1 MLLSVIIATL
11 NITIIAP
18 YTVSFQRAGSAAA
31 QLFTLIDRTSQINP
45 FEEDGERPSQT
56 DGVIDI
62 KNIGFEY
69 PTRPGVTVL
78 EDFSLHVPAGKVTAL
93 VVSFFEK
100 TQERRH

>member
-1 MLLSVIIATL
+1 MLLSVIVAVL

-18 YTVSFQRAGSAAA
+18 YTVSFQRAGAAAA
-31 QLFTLIDRTSQINP
+31 QLFTLIDRPSRINP
-45 FEEDGERPSQT
+45 FHEGGARPSKT
-56 DGVIDI
+56 DGVIEM

-93 VVSFFEK
+93 VVGK
-100 TQERRH
+100 LGRD

>member
-31 QLFTLIDRTSQINP
+31 QLLTLIDRTSQINP
-45 FEEDGERPSQT
+45 FDEGGERPSQT

-93 VVSFFEK
+93 VVSISDRMRE
-100 TQERRH
+100 QRN